1 MNFDVLFFV
10 NSILLGMAF
19 SANAFAFCL
28 KHGNAYKEISTKETN
43 LYSGIFASMELAFS
57 FLGCILAFIFLK
69 VFPNF
74 QSMVPGISVILLFYV
89 GGKAFYNAYKWS
101 EPDSEEN
108 ITLNNKVISLQ
119 GVASF
124 LDAISV
130 GFVFYY
136 YGLARGLLGCLIM
149 TIFGFIICKQGF
161 FHGKHFGVFRT
172 QRGYV
177 YAGIIMILV
186 GIELFIKGVF
196 M

>member
-1 MNFDVLFFV
+1 
-10 NSILLGMAF
+10 
-19 SANAFAFCL
+19 
-28 KHGNAYKEISTKETN
+28 
-43 LYSGIFASMELAFS
+43 
-57 FLGCILAFIFLK
+57 
-69 VFPNF
+69 
-74 QSMVPGISVILLFYV
+74 
-89 GGKAFYNAYKWS
+89 
-101 EPDSEEN
+101 
-108 ITLNNKVISLQ
+108 LQ

-136 YGLARGLLGCLIM
+136 YGLTRGLLGCLIM

>member
-1 MNFDVLFFV
+1 MSHVLFFV

-108 ITLNNKVISLQ
+108 ITLNNKVIRLQ

-136 YGLARGLLGCLIM
+136 YGLARGLLGCLRQFLDLLFVNKDFS
-149 TIFGFIICKQGF
+149 TEN
-161 FHGKHFGVFRT
+161 
-172 QRGYV
+172 
-177 YAGIIMILV
+177 ILEFL
-186 GIELFIKGVF
+186 ELNVVMF
-196 M
+196 MLE